1 MDFGVGD
8 MWSWRRLGDIMW
20 TVPCIHT
27 MIVMD
32 SIVTLIGIGVGVEW
46 RIDLVFGVALVGNLS
61 L

>member
-1 MDFGVGD
+1 

-46 RIDLVFGVALVGNLS
+46 RIDLVFGVALAGNLS